1 MVVDFEHQAKAVALA
16 REFTLVLLC
25 AIFRKGTFERNCYV
39 RRQRTKKLDILLSE
53 LLARQLWCRQ
63 NAELF
68 LERRDGK
75 KICAPS
81 YNLGCKRG
89 QIGMLQHFLRQVG
102 DEDWLLLIKHSRHG
116 TNA

>member
-25 AIFRKGTFERNCYV
+25 AIFRKGTFERNRYV
-39 RRQRTKKLDILLSE
+39 RRQRTKKFDILLSE

-68 LERRDGK
+68 LER
-75 KICAPS
+75 
-81 YNLGCKRG
+81 
-89 QIGMLQHFLRQVG
+89 
-102 DEDWLLLIKHSRHG
+102 
-116 TNA
+116 

>member
-1 MVVDFEHQAKAVALA
+1 MVVDFQHQSKAVALT

-39 RRQRTKKLDILLSE
+39 RRQRTKKFDVLLSE

-68 LERRDGK
+68 LECRDGK
-75 KICAPS
+75 KICGPPHD
-81 YNLGCKRG
+81 LGCKRS
-89 QIGMLQHFLRQVG
+89 QIGMLQHL
-102 DEDWLLLIKHSRHG
+102 SR
-116 TNA
+116 